1 MTGLADAKS
10 IAIWGYGREGRAT
23 YNYLKNKG
31 IKADISIIAD
41 DEPNDAPDGCNVLVG
56 VAGCDAIAGGN
67 FDLIIKSPGISLYRP
82 EIPAGK
88 KAGSIFTSATNIW
101 MGANTDAKT
110 IVITGTKGK
119 STTAKLIHHIL
130 CELDINAELA
140 GNVGRPLMEIE
151 HPPEITVIELSSY
164 QIADLEFAPTFA
176 IALNLYPEHI
186 PWHGDT
192 ETYYSDKLRIF
203 SLTPAPKAL
212 LNAHDAEIKKRL
224 GGIKNANWFNDASS
238 ANSYNAHDGGVY
250 KGKNEIID
258 GIETRLMG
266 EHNLSN
272 IAAALAAVEMIIG
285 DLSEKT
291 EIITKAVSN
300 FVPLPHRLELL
311 GQKEG
316 VLYVDD
322 SISTTPQ
329 SALAALDAFKGNT
342 KIIILGGQDRGL
354 DYGTLAKQLPEQNVR
369 AVICIPDNGALIAK
383 QIREIS
389 PGINLVEC
397 HSLDAAIKTAKEI
410 AVAGDV
416 VLLSPAAPSFGHFI
430 DYADRGKS
438 FATLAGL

>member
-1 MTGLADAKS
+1 MKPPAEAKS
-10 IAIWGYGREGRAT
+10 IAIWGFGREGRAT
-23 YNYLKNKG
+23 YNYLKNQG
-31 IKADISIIAD
+31 INAAITIVAD
-41 DEPNDAPDGCNVLVG
+41 DAPTTINVPDGCDVLTG
-56 VAGCDAIAGGN
+56 ANGTGAIANGD
-67 FDLIIKSPGISLYRP
+67 FDLVIKSPGISLYRG
-82 EIPAGK
+82 EISAGK

-101 MGANTDAKT
+101 MGANPDAKT

-119 STTAKLIHHIL
+119 STTAKLVHHIL
-130 CELDINAELA
+130 CELGINAELA

-151 HPPEITVIELSSY
+151 TPPEITVLELSSY

-192 ETYYSDKLRIF
+192 ETYYSDKLKVF
-203 SLTPAPKAL
+203 SLNPEPQAL
-212 LNAHDAEIKKRL
+212 LNANDNEIKKRL
-224 GGIKNANWFNDASS
+224 GGIKSAIWFNDASS

-250 KGKNEIID
+250 KGKNKIID
-258 GIETRLMG
+258 GIDTRLMG

-322 SISTTPQ
+322 SIS
-329 SALAALDAFKGNT
+329 
-342 KIIILGGQDRGL
+342 
-354 DYGTLAKQLPEQNVR
+354 
-369 AVICIPDNGALIAK
+369 
-383 QIREIS
+383 
-389 PGINLVEC
+389 
-397 HSLDAAIKTAKEI
+397 
-410 AVAGDV
+410 
-416 VLLSPAAPSFGHFI
+416 
-430 DYADRGKS
+430 
-438 FATLAGL
+438 